1 MFSDINIYLI
11 TFEFC
16 KFHPFVLAPC
26 QTGQLRLVGAVL
38 ANEGRVEICINN
50 VWGTICD
57 DFWERS
63 DAAVVCQQLGYSIQG
78 QYHKTVKPCL
88 RKAFNPDPNLD

>member
-1 MFSDINIYLI
+1 MLVCSCFQTHLTNEIGILNVNFSSCL
-11 TFEFC
+11 
-16 KFHPFVLAPC
+16 VPC

-57 DFWERS
+57 DLWERS

-78 QYHKTVKPCL
+78 QYHE
-88 RKAFNPDPNLD
+88 NEE